1 MSINSPLGSIHFWS
15 VSISLYEKNLECLVP
30 FRHFGQSLSRSAHE
44 SPLITITHHG
54 WRRRH
59 LSRFG
64 SEQIITFIAMA
75 TPDDLNANAEF
86 IRLADSFVEVPGAA
100 PSFFLGM
107 LLWFRGAGVKA
118 KAAIFKRK
126 MGKGDMIWYDM
137 RDMSFLDIWLV
148 VSSIFYFPI

>member
-1 MSINSPLGSIHFWS
+1 MSIILLWEVLIFEVYPFPGIPH
-15 VSISLYEKNLECLVP
+15 EKNLECWVP

-59 LSRFG
+59 RRFG

-100 PSFFLGM
+100 PSFF
-107 LLWFRGAGVKA
+107 F
-118 KAAIFKRK
+118 
-126 MGKGDMIWYDM
+126 WYVAVIPW
-137 RDMSFLDIWLV
+137 RRSEGEGG
-148 VSSIFYFPI
+148 YF

>member
-1 MSINSPLGSIHFWS
+1 MSINSPLGSTHFWS

-54 WRRRH
+54 WRRH
-59 LSRFG
+59 LSSFG

-100 PSFFLGM
+100 PSFFFGM
-107 LLWFRGAGVKA
+107 LPWFRGAGVK
-118 KAAIFKRK
+118 
-126 MGKGDMIWYDM
+126 GEGG
-137 RDMSFLDIWLV
+137 
-148 VSSIFYFPI
+148 YF